1 MIQVAGIE
9 PALSVWKTEILP
21 LYDTCCAWAGGPS
34 PSYYLPP
41 TEDTLSVSRPM
52 DTLSATRGHYFSIC

>member
-1 MIQVAGIE
+1 MILAV
-9 PALSVWKTEILP
+9 L
-21 LYDTCCAWAGGPS
+21 GPEAPP